1 MQRNM
6 EQAQVNIAVKKIKE
20 VEFFVNEEIELANP
34 PVANIKFELTTNII
48 LDDKSI
54 EMLLTT
60 YFVDQVQGNMFM
72 KIKTSNVFLFLE
84 LANFHK
90 PENNEFD
97 IPDNVLVTFLNLSI
111 SHSRAMLA
119 KNALGTKFADLYI
132 PIVNP
137 SVILKQLFSKQ

>member
-1 MQRNM
+1 M
-6 EQAQVNIAVKKIKE
+6 QVNIAVKKIKE
-20 VEFFVNEEIELANP
+20 VEFFVNEEIEIANP
-34 PVANIKFELTTNII
+34 PIANIKFELTTNII
-48 LDDKSI
+48 LEDKSI

-60 YFVDQVQGNMFM
+60 YFADQDPGNMFM

-84 LANFHK
+84 LANFYK

-97 IPDNVLVTFLNLSI
+97 IPDNVLVTLLSLSI
-111 SHSRAMLA
+111 SHSRALLA

-137 SVILKQLFSKQ
+137 SEILKQLFKKKQS

>member
-1 MQRNM
+1 M
-6 EQAQVNIAVKKIKE
+6 EQIQVNIAVKKIKE

-34 PVANIKFELTTNII
+34 PIASISFELTTNIN
-48 LDDKSI
+48 LDEKSV

-60 YFVDQVQGNMFM
+60 FFTDTIQGNMFM

-84 LANFHK
+84 LTNFHK
-90 PENNEFD
+90 PETNKFD
-97 IPDNVLVTFLNLSI
+97 IPDNVLVTFLSLSI
-111 SHSRAMLA
+111 SHSRALLA

-137 SVILKQLFSKQ
+137 SEILKQLFGKQLS

>member
-1 MQRNM
+1 M
-6 EQAQVNIAVKKIKE
+6 EQKQVNIAVKKIKDI
-20 VEFFVNEEIELANP
+20 EFIIDEEFELANP
-34 PVANIKFELTTNII
+34 PIANIGFELTTNIN
-48 LDDKSI
+48 LNEKTV

-60 YFVDQVQGNMFM
+60 TFVDPINGNLLM

-90 PENNEFD
+90 PERNEFD
-97 IPDNVLVTFLNLSI
+97 IPDNVLVTFLSLSI
-111 SHSRAMLA
+111 SHSRALLA

-137 SVILKQLFSKQ
+137 AEILKQLFRKQ

>member
-1 MQRNM
+1 M
-6 EQAQVNIAVKKIKE
+6 EQTQVNIAVKKIKE
-20 VEFFVNEEIELANP
+20 VEFYINEEIELANP
-34 PVANIKFELTTNII
+34 PIANIKFELTTNII
-48 LDDKSI
+48 LEDKSI

-60 YFVDQVQGNMFM
+60 YFADQVHGNMFM

-97 IPDNVLVTFLNLSI
+97 LPDNVLVTFLSLSI
-111 SHSRAMLA
+111 SHSRALLA

-137 SVILKQLFSKQ
+137 SEILKQLFGKQ